1 MDVAALVLWLITAV
15 GGFTM
20 AGIWLVNAG
29 PAQYTDGHSR
39 LSPARVGSHF
49 AFAVLGLALWIVHVA
64 TDNTP
69 TGWVALAVLPI
80 VAVIGLLM
88 VMTWLAGRGATTS
101 VESAEQKFPALVVA
115 AHGLFAVLT
124 VLGVL
129 AALLT

>member
-1 MDVAALVLWLITAV
+1 MDVTALVLWLITAI

-20 AGIWLVNAG
+20 AGIWLVNHG

-39 LSPARVGSHF
+39 LSPTRLGGHF
-49 AFAVLGLALWIVHVA
+49 AFAALGLALWTLHVA
-64 TDNTP
+64 TDNTA

-80 VAVIGLLM
+80 VAVIGFLM
-88 VMTWLAGRGATTS
+88 LMTWLAGRGAATS
-101 VESAEQKFPALVVA
+101 VEAPEQKFPPLVVV

-129 AALLT
+129 AALVT